1 MDKALRSYIEYL
13 LCINISTIG
22 SISGGDISKA
32 YLLETET
39 ERFFCKVNR
48 SESAF
53 KMLEAE
59 KVGLEAISDT
69 KTITVP
75 KVLLCEPL
83 KIGAFLLM
91 EYIEPKKPSK
101 KDFELLGHQLA
112 ALHKLSESNTFGLGT
127 ENFIGSLQQSN
138 TTHSDWASFYVQERL
153 LPQLKLVGDGNCL
166 QLSET
171 PSEEQ
176 LFKTCQS
183 LFPKVRPSLL
193 HGDLWGG
200 NYLISSEGI
209 PHLIDPA
216 IYYGHRE
223 VDIAMTHL
231 FGGFDK
237 TFYDSYQEHFMP
249 IGGEKERNDIYQLY
263 FLLAHLNLF
272 GHSYKSRVVTIL
284 KRYF

>member
-1 MDKALRSYIEYL
+1 MPVA
-13 LCINISTIG
+13 
-22 SISGGDISKA
+22 
-32 YLLETET
+32 
-39 ERFFCKVNR
+39 
-48 SESAF
+48 
-53 KMLEAE
+53 
-59 KVGLEAISDT
+59 
-69 KTITVP
+69 
-75 KVLLCEPL
+75 
-83 KIGAFLLM
+83 IGAFLLM